1 MQHAKCYVKDYPR
14 PQFVRAEWQSLNGE
28 WKFGFGEDTEEE
40 KALRGEL
47 PRKIV
52 VPFTYETL
60 LSGIG
65 DRTPHETV
73 WYARTIEKRE
83 EVRNIFNIDGADY
96 RATVYVNG
104 RKVGSHEGAYSR
116 FSLDITDS
124 LREGANLLVIRCDDG
139 LSPVQVRGKQRWA
152 VRNHGCHYVQMTGLW
167 KSVWLEYTDSTYL
180 KNVRI
185 TPFPS
190 DGEVELIFEV
200 SRPAADVFVDY
211 AIEFRGRQVCAGSV
225 CADGTE
231 QKLRVRVASD
241 QAIEQV
247 SASYLGWPCIYD
259 LQFRVRK
266 GNKVADTVGS
276 YFALTDFSVR
286 GGQFSH
292 CSAPKYLKMVLDQG
306 YWPES
311 GFTPP
316 SEEAIIK
323 DIELT
328 QAMGFNAVRKHE
340 KIEDERYFYYA
351 DIMGVGVWCEMP
363 SAYYFY
369 EDSVAKTAAQ
379 WQEILK
385 QNYNHPSVL
394 AWVCFNESWGVYDLM
409 ENVRTQNFV
418 AAMYWLT
425 KAYDPRRPVIGND
438 GWAHT
443 FTDILTVHQYT
454 QDAERLFS
462 MFSDAV
468 KIAEGDA
475 RTGVQF
481 AMAKGWKYAGQPMML
496 SEFGGTAFCSDMQ
509 GEAWGYGNAVKDEAE
524 YRDRLKSL
532 FAAAKKMP
540 LLGYC
545 YTQLTDVQQEV
556 NGLLKEDRSPKIPT
570 DEIRKINDM
579 E

>member
-1 MQHAKCYVKDYPR
+1 
-14 PQFVRAEWQSLNGE
+14 
-28 WKFGFGEDTEEE
+28 
-40 KALRGEL
+40 
-47 PRKIV
+47 
-52 VPFTYETL
+52 
-60 LSGIG
+60 
-65 DRTPHETV
+65 
-73 WYARTIEKRE
+73 
-83 EVRNIFNIDGADY
+83 
-96 RATVYVNG
+96 
-104 RKVGSHEGAYSR
+104 
-116 FSLDITDS
+116 
-124 LREGANLLVIRCDDG
+124 
-139 LSPVQVRGKQRWA
+139 
-152 VRNHGCHYVQMTGLW
+152 
-167 KSVWLEYTDSTYL
+167 
-180 KNVRI
+180 
-185 TPFPS
+185 
-190 DGEVELIFEV
+190 
-200 SRPAADVFVDY
+200 
-211 AIEFRGRQVCAGSV
+211 
-225 CADGTE
+225 
-231 QKLRVRVASD
+231 
-241 QAIEQV
+241 
-247 SASYLGWPCIYD
+247 
-259 LQFRVRK
+259 
-266 GNKVADTVGS
+266 
-276 YFALTDFSVR
+276 
-286 GGQFSH
+286 
-292 CSAPKYLKMVLDQG
+292 
-306 YWPES
+306 
-311 GFTPP
+311 
-316 SEEAIIK
+316 
-323 DIELT
+323 
-328 QAMGFNAVRKHE
+328 
-340 KIEDERYFYYA
+340 
-351 DIMGVGVWCEMP
+351 
-363 SAYYFY
+363 
-369 EDSVAKTAAQ
+369 
-379 WQEILK
+379 
-385 QNYNHPSVL
+385 
-394 AWVCFNESWGVYDLM
+394 M